1 MPEFFC
7 VYTRAAADDL
17 QRFSGSFRERA
28 GRSALTVL
36 SVVEGSGHG
45 FARRVVASANA
56 AFVVPGLGVEDVVAA
71 RLLRSRT
78 PRGDTTLGGGGAAA
92 GRPARVSDRSSGPLP
107 WKRQTDF
114 TLQRP

>member
-7 VYTRAAADDL
+7 VYTRAVADDL
-17 QRFSGSFRERA
+17 QRFSGSFREKA

-36 SVVEGSGHG
+36 SVVEGSSHG

-78 PRGDTTLGGGGAAA
+78 PRGDRTLGRLRAV
-92 GRPARVSDRSSGPLP
+92 RHSCR
-107 WKRQTDF
+107 T
-114 TLQRP
+114 